1 MINQLH
7 AKKVAKHSQLSA
19 KSATCSP
26 EGTGTISKATD
37 TIIPWINILK
47 ASCLA
52 GDDKWNTV
60 TSTTLT

>member
-37 TIIPWINILK
+37 TIIP
-47 ASCLA
+47 
-52 GDDKWNTV
+52 
-60 TSTTLT
+60 